1 MKEKLLAIKESA
13 EQMLASDMPLEEIR
27 VRFLGKKGE
36 LTAVLRG
43 MGSLSAEERPVI
55 GALANEVR
63 QSIEAQI
70 EARAA
75 AKKAKNYA
83 EADRIRAALL
93 EKGVVLQDTPNGTKY
108 QINQ

>member
-13 EQMLASDMPLEEIR
+13 EQLLQSDMPLDEIR

-43 MGSLSAEERPVI
+43 MGSLTAEERPLI
-55 GALANEVR
+55 GALANEIR

-70 EARAA
+70 EEKAA
-75 AKKAKNYA
+75 Q
-83 EADRIRAALL
+83 L
-93 EKGVVLQDTPNGTKY
+93 
-108 QINQ
+108 